1 MERIDARETVGQGLG
16 ITAAVPWSSWFW
28 FGFTYLPPASLAGR
42 EARMC

>member
-1 MERIDARETVGQGLG
+1 MERSDARESVEQGSG
-16 ITAAVPWSSWFW
+16 ATAAAPWSSWFW